1 MNIPPELV
9 PRLLYALEIAHG
21 NAVEIYYDSKEK
33 LAGYK
38 PIRLESLRQDAEEI
52 GAVLDAIREL
62 RGDHE

>member
-9 PRLLYALEIAHG
+9 PRLLYVLETAHE
-21 NAVEIYYDSKEK
+21 NAVEIYQDANQK

-38 PIRLESLRQDAEEI
+38 PIRIESLRQDAEET
-52 GAVLDAIREL
+52 GEVLDAIREL